1 MIFANERFSTMLNIS
16 LKYKRW
22 VAICLLTLLSWQIVF
37 QFSYIVYWKINQK
50 AITNLFC
57 ENKDKPMLHCDGNCY
72 LKKQLEKA
80 ESNKNKLPPVLKKL
94 RFETETTL
102 EDYFVFEKNPQNVIG
117 NSSEKLPFNSFIFLP
132 KSCRNQVFHPPC
144 DIV

>member
-80 ESNKNKLPPVLKKL
+80 ESNKNKLPPILKKL
-94 RFETETTL
+94 RLETETTL
-102 EDYFVFEKNPQNVIG
+102 EDYFVFENNPQNVTG
-117 NSSEKLPFNSFIFLP
+117 NSSEKLTFYSFIFLP

>member
-1 MIFANERFSTMLNIS
+1 MIFASERFSIMLNIS

-22 VAICLLTLLSWQIVF
+22 VAICLLALLSWQIVF

-80 ESNKNKLPPVLKKL
+80 ENNKNKLPPVLKKL

-102 EDYFVFEKNPQNVIG
+102 EDYFVFEKKPQIVIG
-117 NSSEKLPFNSFIFLP
+117 NSLEKISLYSFISLP
-132 KSCRNQVFHPPC
+132 KSCPNQVFHPPC